1 MSHFGVLVIGG
12 NVEQQLAPYHEFECT
27 GLNDQFVQD
36 IDVTE
41 ELAARIVNGESLEDA
56 LDEYGLSD
64 KIVDSEADVQKVG
77 QECPHKWGYAVVQ
90 DGARIKAVRRKNPDA
105 KWEWWGV
112 GGRWSGSLRAK
123 PEADAKPA
131 NDPTAPRQGNQLG
144 RAHV

>member
-1 MSHFGVLVIGG
+1 MRISDWSSDVCSSDLPMSHFGVLVIGG

-77 QECPHKWGYAVVQ
+77 QE
-90 DGARIKAVRRKNPDA
+90 I
-105 KWEWWGV
+105 
-112 GGRWSGSLRAK
+112 
-123 PEADAKPA
+123 
-131 NDPTAPRQGNQLG
+131 G
-144 RAHV
+144 RAQV